1 MTYGNSSCVACDF
14 KLNEFITRVMI
25 LVSLHLKSLE
35 GSEYLLDSYIN
46 DAKTIPNVVENLL
59 LFDGKLFSLTLYTL
73 K

>member
-1 MTYGNSSCVACDF
+1 
-14 KLNEFITRVMI
+14 MI

-46 DAKTIPNVVENLL
+46 DEKTVPNVVENLL